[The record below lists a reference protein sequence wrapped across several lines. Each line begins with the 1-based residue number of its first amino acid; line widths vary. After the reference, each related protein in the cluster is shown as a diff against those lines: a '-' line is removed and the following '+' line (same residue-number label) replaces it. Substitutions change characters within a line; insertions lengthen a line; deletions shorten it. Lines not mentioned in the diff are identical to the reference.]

1 MAVHPHVTSVPAQP
15 CFFDYSSCPT
25 AVMQAAA
32 ASSTPAT
39 PTPMPSTRSHLA
51 DTLKPFKNEALIRLR
66 SSLVGLVVLVLAT
79 ALFPVPSLWS
89 AARIVRGPF
98 PWDWSLAW
106 AISAV
111 GPCALRCRAVDFV
124 CSVSVAE
131 LVVAALLALNFIQA
145 VYALRYPRTPLP
157 PPPASPARS
166 LGLAT
171 PQPKQRRPIVAHSVR
186 FLLSFRLCVHSF
198 VSGQPAIA
206 AQSLYVS
213 HLARLD
219 ALPRGPV
226 LPQRLDGLFHHLSA
240 TDPIP
245 RDLTRCLPRPPCH
258 RLWT

>member
-111 GPCALRCRAVDFV
+111 
-124 CSVSVAE
+124 E

-145 VYALRYPRTPLP
+145 ACALRYPRTPLS

-171 PQPKQRRPIVAHSVR
+171 PQPKQRRPIVAHSVSPR
-186 FLLSFRLCVHSF
+186 SQRSPSTYPTSPVSTPSRVVQYSLSASMGSSTTSLPPTPS
-198 VSGQPAIA
+198 PAI
-206 AQSLYVS
+206 SLGAY
-213 HLARLD
+213 HARH
-219 ALPRGPV
+219 ATASGHAF
-226 LPQRLDGLFHHLSA
+226 DGLALS
-240 TDPIP
+240 
-245 RDLTRCLPRPPCH
+245 RLT
-258 RLWT
+258 WEEEED